1 MMKAPRAETRAR
13 TQKTMVI
20 RTNYTHLHITVM
32 NSSFIIHDV
41 YNRSV
46 LFTTT
51 MVCKFVR
58 TVVKEVEEEVGAQQE
73 RKRRKT
79 RRTAELRNHK
89 TRNI

>member
-1 MMKAPRAETRAR
+1 
-13 TQKTMVI
+13 
-20 RTNYTHLHITVM
+20 M
-32 NSSFIIHDV
+32 NSSFIIYDV

-46 LFTTT
+46 LSTTT

-58 TVVKEVEEEVGAQQE
+58 TVVKEIEEEGAQQE

-89 TRNI
+89 TRKI